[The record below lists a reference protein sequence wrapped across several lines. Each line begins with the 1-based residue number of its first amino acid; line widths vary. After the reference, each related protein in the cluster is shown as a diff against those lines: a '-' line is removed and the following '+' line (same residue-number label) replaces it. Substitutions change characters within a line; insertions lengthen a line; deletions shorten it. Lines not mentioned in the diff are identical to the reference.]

1 MNTTTE
7 RLEESEQALITV
19 EQEKRKLLH
28 KLSQYLGNIYT
39 CIKTSL
45 FLSLSLSFVSPFPLL
60 LSSGALEEHYT
71 LLVRSH
77 SQQKLEL
84 SHSQHKLGR
93 QHKQY
98 TTLQKDYDA
107 VVEQI
112 GEWAESHKSSSEGL
126 INKIK

>member
-1 MNTTTE
+1 MHQN
-7 RLEESEQALITV
+7 
-19 EQEKRKLLH
+19 
-28 KLSQYLGNIYT
+28 
-39 CIKTSL
+39 
-45 FLSLSLSFVSPFPLL
+45 FSLSLPLSLIRLSLPSPSL
-60 LSSGALEEHYT
+60 SGALEEHYT

-98 TTLQKDYDA
+98 TALQKDYDA